1 MNCFQ
6 KSFWVPMALPRLLWH
21 HTHPS
26 ADLTSPPAFVLYTSK
41 REISS
46 LETFHLNKVHST
58 KPCAT
63 AFPREKAFRICGKGS
78 SFCTATVLLDSGFG
92 ALMGPLGAQLPR
104 SAARGLRA
112 VCGSRHTR
120 NTSVTALMGSV
131 PSPRSTNVP
140 LVANRANVAPHNQ
153 NWRWRWIKPFKYN
166 WSSVC
171 CGYEPLHFN
180 EALT

>member
-1 MNCFQ
+1 MNRFQ

-78 SFCTATVLLDSGFG
+78 SCCTATVLLDSGFG
-92 ALMGPLGAQLPR
+92 ALMGPLGSTAAPQCSQGSQGCMWFQAHQKHLCHSPNGIRPLPQKHQ
-104 SAARGLRA
+104 
-112 VCGSRHTR
+112 C
-120 NTSVTALMGSV
+120 
-131 PSPRSTNVP
+131 SPCS
-140 LVANRANVAPHNQ
+140 
-153 NWRWRWIKPFKYN
+153 
-166 WSSVC
+166 
-171 CGYEPLHFN
+171 
-180 EALT
+180 